1 MSSPI
6 LCPQP
11 HPLHLLK
18 LLSLPIRTAPCPK
31 TLRCVCHHA
40 ALLLIRSSN
49 RCLASHSLASKPAT
63 LDPFQTQ
70 STSHHH
76 SQLGWPRAMLCLWQ
90 IYPTIQL
97 RKQPQFMKVTLL
109 RCLLLKA
116 VSGVR
121 LHLTLNSKTPRLI
134 TPQFA
139 RFHSSPIRLLLSH
152 PQ

>member
-90 IYPTIQL
+90 ACQTTLSLRQLHIIRTTRHKHLQL
-97 RKQPQFMKVTLL
+97 RIASEALL
-109 RCLLLKA
+109 PLI
-116 VSGVR
+116 
-121 LHLTLNSKTPRLI
+121 LNSKTPPL
-134 TPQFA
+134 TTLQFA
-139 RFHSSPIRLLLSH
+139 LYH
-152 PQ
+152 